1 MRTGWMLLGALPIEG
16 VSPPS
21 HEFRVLPGQE
31 RRFAAHLPPSLP
43 DGVHVLRE
51 GTVGEEPVRI
61 TYRVTRAEEGE

>member
-43 DGVHVLRE
+43 E